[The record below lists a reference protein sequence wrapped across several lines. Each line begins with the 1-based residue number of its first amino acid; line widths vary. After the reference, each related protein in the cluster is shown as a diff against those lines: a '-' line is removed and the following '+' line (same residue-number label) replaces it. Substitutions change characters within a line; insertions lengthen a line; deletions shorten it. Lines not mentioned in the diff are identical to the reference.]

1 MYEQIKDD
9 LLNYLNDNNI
19 ELDEMEIETIVATIR
34 EELEDAIQTKI
45 ENFRMYIE

>member
-19 ELDEMEIETIVATIR
+19 ELDDMEIETIVATIR
-34 EELEDAIQTKI
+34 EELEDAIQTKV